1 MAREQRWKPDTHPAA
16 EFIVRFYE
24 GSRPP
29 RCLLAL
35 VDGVE
40 QSDPQDV
47 YDTVVAEN
55 RLKNEAYG
63 LLVEVAP
70 DELKAPLLD
79 DDGDALG
86 IDAAGEQV
94 VLVGGAWHTA
104 DGRRLADGAAVRPLY
119 GLKTKH
125 APQWRFGGIDGKLE
139 VFIPFLPSVD
149 FADVGA
155 ALLTAFGDRVRLVE
169 A

>member
-1 MAREQRWKPDTHPAA
+1 MREQRWRPDTHPGA

-29 RCLLAL
+29 RCTLAI

-40 QSDPQDV
+40 QADPQAV
-47 YDTVVAEN
+47 YETVVAEN

-63 LLVEVAP
+63 LLVEMAP
-70 DELKAPLLD
+70 DELRAPVTD
-79 DDGDALG
+79 EDGDPRGIAAGDVEVVMVAGNWHRTDGQALG
-86 IDAAGEQV
+86 PGV
-94 VLVGGAWHTA
+94 
-104 DGRRLADGAAVRPLY
+104 AVRPLY
-119 GLKTKH
+119 ALKSKH
-125 APQWRFGGIDGKLE
+125 EPQWRFGAIDGRLE
-139 VFIPFLPSVD
+139 VFVPFLPAGA
-149 FADVGA
+149 FADVAA